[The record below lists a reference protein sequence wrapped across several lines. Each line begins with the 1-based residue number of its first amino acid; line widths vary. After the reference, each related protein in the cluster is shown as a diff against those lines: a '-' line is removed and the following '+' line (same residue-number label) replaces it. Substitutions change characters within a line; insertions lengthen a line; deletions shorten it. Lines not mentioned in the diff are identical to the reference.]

1 MKTIK
6 MVAILVL
13 ALGLASVTLA
23 AEGIWTE
30 KAPMPTARTTLSAS
44 TVDGKIYAIGGYGGR
59 SAVEQYNPVTDTW
72 TKKASLPTP
81 RQWLSTSA
89 VNGKIYAIGG
99 DARGGAPGLS
109 TVEEY
114 DPATDTWTEE
124 ALTPMP
130 TARFTLSTSVVDGK
144 IYAIGGILRATQSG
158 PETPS
163 SAVEAYDPETD
174 TWTEKAPMPTARGM
188 LSTSVVDG
196 KIYAIGGLF
205 YNMEPP
211 LSTVEVYDPA
221 TDTWTTKASMPTA
234 RVTFSAT
241 SAVNGIIYVIGGASG
256 EPAFSTVEAYDPA
269 TDTWTEKTSM
279 PRARTGLAT
288 SVVNGKIY
296 AIGGS
301 PASHGANMS
310 TVYEYDPNPLVVDF
324 NGDGVVDCA
333 DICLMV
339 DHWGTDEPL
348 YDIAPRPFGDDIVDV
363 QDMILLSA
371 HLFEDVND
379 PTLVAH
385 WALDEAE
392 GDIAYDS
399 ITVNDAVV
407 FGNAIWQPDGG
418 QVRGA
423 LQLDGIDDYLTTDF
437 VLNPIDGAFSVFAW
451 IKGGAPGQVI
461 LSQIGAANW
470 LLADPLQGN
479 LMTGLEGIGRGG
491 SELTSQMLITDE
503 SWHRV
508 GLTWDGS
515 NRILYADDLEVAR
528 DTQTQLGDSVEGLY
542 IGAGKNLEP
551 GSFFSG
557 LIDDVRIYNRAV
569 TP

>member
-399 ITVNDAVV
+399 VAVNDAVV
-407 FGNAIWQPDGG
+407 FG
-418 QVRGA
+418 
-423 LQLDGIDDYLTTDF
+423 
-437 VLNPIDGAFSVFAW
+437 
-451 IKGGAPGQVI
+451 
-461 LSQIGAANW
+461 
-470 LLADPLQGN
+470 
-479 LMTGLEGIGRGG
+479 
-491 SELTSQMLITDE
+491 
-503 SWHRV
+503 
-508 GLTWDGS
+508 
-515 NRILYADDLEVAR
+515 
-528 DTQTQLGDSVEGLY
+528 
-542 IGAGKNLEP
+542 
-551 GSFFSG
+551 
-557 LIDDVRIYNRAV
+557 
-569 TP
+569 